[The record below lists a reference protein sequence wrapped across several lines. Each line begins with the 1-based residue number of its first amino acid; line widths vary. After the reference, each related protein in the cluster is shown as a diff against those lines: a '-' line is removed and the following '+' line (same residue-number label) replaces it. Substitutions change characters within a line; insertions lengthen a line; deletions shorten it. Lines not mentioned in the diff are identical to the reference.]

1 MMNIDERIERLIN
14 RRLDGEL
21 TEEEQLELNRE
32 LIRNPQANRLL
43 EEYQQIDDLAC
54 VAMMKALDREETVP
68 VLSKQLRPATQ
79 RVAAAEKQWRVWWLV
94 PGAIAAALLAVALS
108 RFTVIAPNTVAV
120 NTPFNGEIR
129 HRLPAD
135 QSNNM
140 TVGFP
145 TDNQPRINRKT
156 NRNGYGVIG
165 QDGKLYWI
173 EVDHIRTVTRPSPQT
188 EAQLDRGG
196 M

>member
-1 MMNIDERIERLIN
+1 MSHIDERVERLIN
-14 RRLDGEL
+14 RRLDGAL

-32 LIRNPQANRLL
+32 LIRNPEANRLL
-43 EEYQQIDDLAC
+43 EEYQQIDELAC

-68 VLSKQLRPATQ
+68 VLNKQLRPVPQ
-79 RVAAAEKQWRVWWLV
+79 RVAATQKQWRVWWLV
-94 PGAIAAALLAVALS
+94 PGAIAAALLAIAMS
-108 RFTVIAPNTVAV
+108 RFTMINPNSIARNAPS
-120 NTPFNGEIR
+120 NGEIR
-129 HRLPAD
+129 HRLPVE

-188 EAQLDRGG
+188 EAQLDWGG

>member
-1 MMNIDERIERLIN
+1 MSHIDERIERLIN

-32 LIRNPQANRLL
+32 LIRNPEANRLL
-43 EEYQQIDDLAC
+43 EEYQQIDELAC

-68 VLSKQLRPATQ
+68 VLNKQLRSAPQ
-79 RVAAAEKQWRVWWLV
+79 RVAAAQKQWRVWWLV
-94 PGAIAAALLAVALS
+94 PGAIAAALLAVSLS
-108 RFTVIAPNTVAV
+108 RFTTVNLNSVATNAPS
-120 NTPFNGEIR
+120 NGEIR

-135 QSNNM
+135 QPNNM